1 MCTRSEIVE
10 YSISITK
17 KHSQT
22 EYSCDFYVS
31 KWKVYF
37 TSNFN
42 FFFIFC
48 YRLTSGQCVPQSPGM
63 YKLLLLF
70 YVEEP
75 VCH

>member
-1 MCTRSEIVE
+1 MCTRSEIDE

-42 FFFIFC
+42 FSLSLVNASLRVSVSHSHQACIIIYYYF
-48 YRLTSGQCVPQSPGM
+48 M
-63 YKLLLLF
+63 
-70 YVEEP
+70 
-75 VCH
+75 